1 MNNLKEFNDYIDLLA
16 SEYKLSGH
24 EYFED
29 YCHEAADGS
38 EYVIYNGK
46 AWDLVN
52 MIRVSDY
59 SIYDDAEFA
68 LDPQPDLQA
77 YITTMAYEMI
87 YQQLSLAIQEL
98 EARQHNWEEVEV

>member
-16 SEYKLSGH
+16 SEFKYSGH
-24 EYFED
+24 DDFSD
-29 YCHEAADGS
+29 YCHEAADS
-38 EYVIYNGK
+38 SQHVIYNGM

-52 MIRVSDY
+52 MIRLADH
-59 SIYDDAEFA
+59 SIFDDAERFME
-68 LDPQPDLQA
+68 PQPDLQA

-98 EARQHNWEEVEV
+98 NEEAA